1 VEGLMMMIGSFCLN
15 MGCLPN
21 VKKGQKGK
29 FSRSK
34 VVVLHTSGSK
44 SFARSSQEMV
54 FEAI

>member
-1 VEGLMMMIGSFCLN
+1 VEGLMMMIESFCLN